1 MRIVNVDS
9 EIIKELRH
17 SGISKEMRSLESS
30 DWMVLAEVD
39 KKTAGAS
46 GVGGLFNFN
55 HIF

>member
-30 DWMVLAEVD
+30 DWIVLAEVD
-39 KKTAGAS
+39 KKTAK
-46 GVGGLFNFN
+46 N
-55 HIF
+55 